1 MKGESEIEKVQQ
13 QTLRLTERTVIRR
26 AKKLIE
32 QGVLDAA
39 SINDDGTDDNGVQL
53 FEGTRRRVALDLR
66 QTARNKKAYLEF
78 ALRRIEGAE
87 KIEAAR
93 EQAPKYQLNN
103 CVVINVTPREYPEQE
118 VGVIDVTAEP
128 TK

>member
-1 MKGESEIEKVQQ
+1 MSSDALLKPQEMA
-13 QTLRLTERTVIRR
+13 LRLTERKVIRR
-26 AKKLIE
+26 AQKIIE
-32 QGVLDAA
+32 QGILDAA
-39 SINDDGTDDNGVQL
+39 CINDDGTDDDGVQL
-53 FEGTRRRVALDLR
+53 FAGKRKRVAMDLR
-66 QTARNKKAYLEF
+66 ETARNKKAYLEF

-118 VGVIDVTAEP
+118 VSVIDVKAEP
-128 TK
+128 AK